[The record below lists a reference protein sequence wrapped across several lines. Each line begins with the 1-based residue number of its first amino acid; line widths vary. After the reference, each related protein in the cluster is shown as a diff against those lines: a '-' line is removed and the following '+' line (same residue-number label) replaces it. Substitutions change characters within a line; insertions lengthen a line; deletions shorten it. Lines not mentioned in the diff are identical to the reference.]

1 MDTSARDRVLTEAL
15 SWQGTPWHHQGRV
28 KGVGVD
34 CLMFLAE
41 VYERAGVIPH
51 ADPGNYARDWHM
63 HRSDELFMGGVLAY
77 ADEVETPEPGDV
89 AIFKFGRCYA
99 HGAIVV
105 DWPTVIHSY
114 NHVGV
119 RLQEAT
125 EGILANRPVKF
136 FRVKT

>member
-63 HRSDELFMGGVLAY
+63 HRSDELFMGGVLALSL
-77 ADEVETPEPGDV
+77 
-89 AIFKFGRCYA
+89 
-99 HGAIVV
+99 
-105 DWPTVIHSY
+105 IH
-114 NHVGV
+114 
-119 RLQEAT
+119 
-125 EGILANRPVKF
+125 I
-136 FRVKT
+136 